1 MPSNSNDDER
11 STETETTGTG
21 TTETGTT
28 TEEDDRTGPGT
39 DDDRPEEPPGATL
52 SRRNALLGAGL
63 GLGLFRGQRE
73 APPGREGRPWNRD
86 VDAGGNDLRNLG
98 GLNTTEMPEEA
109 VISEFGGSNLEIDDA
124 RLRVAD
130 RFGVQRVETNGLAG
144 GVTGGEDVEQLVGD
158 GLAIVDGRLTAT
170 CRWRRTDGLLEPSDE
185 AVDGIE
191 VEEVES
197 SDDEDLTVESSGDLV
212 VSVSGGEGAVRI
224 ETEGGH
230 EIVLD
235 DEDGAESVSVEDSA
249 GNRVEMDATT
259 DEVSISA
266 NAKITLDAPT
276 IDVSAGGTLNV
287 ESRGITT
294 IDGALV
300 KLGPGGTPA
309 ASVGDAVVDGTIST
323 GSPIVLI

>member
-1 MPSNSNDDER
+1 MPSNSNDDGR
-11 STETETTGTG
+11 STEPE

-63 GLGLFRGQRE
+63 GLGLVRGQRE

-86 VDAGGNDLRNLG
+86 VDASGNDLRNLG

-109 VISEFGGSNLEIDDA
+109 AISEFGESNLEIDDA

-191 VEEVES
+191 VE
-197 SDDEDLTVESSGDLV
+197 
-212 VSVSGGEGAVRI
+212 
-224 ETEGGH
+224 
-230 EIVLD
+230 
-235 DEDGAESVSVEDSA
+235 DSA

-266 NAKITLDAPT
+266 NAKISLEAPT
-276 IDVSAGGTLNV
+276 IDISADGTVNV

-309 ASVGDAVVDGTIST
+309 ASVGDAVVDGAIAT